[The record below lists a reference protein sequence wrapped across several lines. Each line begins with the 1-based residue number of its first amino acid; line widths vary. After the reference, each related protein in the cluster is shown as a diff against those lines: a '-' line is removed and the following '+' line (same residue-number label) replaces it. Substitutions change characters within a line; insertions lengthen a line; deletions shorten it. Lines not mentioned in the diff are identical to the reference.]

1 MSCAGNMLSKFYF
14 YLGTFQINITLLV
27 TATLENEVSSE
38 GLEQATLVTFLLF
51 NHDCSQMVI
60 SHERQF

>member
-1 MSCAGNMLSKFYF
+1 MFNIFYF
-14 YLGTFQINITLLV
+14 YLGILKFNITLLV
-27 TATLENEVSSE
+27 TATLSNEVSSE

-51 NHDCSQMVI
+51 NHDCSQMVM

>member
-1 MSCAGNMLSKFYF
+1 MIGIFYF
-14 YLGTFQINITLLV
+14 YLFTFQINITLLV
-27 TATLENEVSSE
+27 TATLENEEISE

-60 SHERQF
+60 SQERQF